1 MKIIELILDE
11 ESMANGIDAISIV
24 SAPAIEENFIALNS
38 QQEYKFATINDEKRL
53 LLGPALIP
61 NKPIYRRNGN
71 EEFYVYFSSKTIRK
85 ANELFFKRGNHTKAT
100 LEHEVN
106 LQDTTIVESW
116 LIDDPEMDKSKSYGY
131 SLPKGTW
138 MVSMKIDNDEIW
150 NEYVKTGKVKGF
162 SIEGYFADKLTDK
175 TSMSTQDLEEQ
186 DALEQLDLIRK
197 TILGEN
203 PYDLESYSDYPSG
216 VKNNAKRGIELN
228 KKHNNKCATA
238 TGKARAQQLA
248 QGKPISVSTIK
259 RMYSYLSR
267 AEEYYD
273 PSDTSA
279 CGTISYLLWGG
290 KAGLRWATSKLKQL
304 DQLD

>member
-71 EEFYVYFSSKTIRK
+71 EEFYVYFSEKTIRK

-273 PSDTSA
+273 PSDSSA